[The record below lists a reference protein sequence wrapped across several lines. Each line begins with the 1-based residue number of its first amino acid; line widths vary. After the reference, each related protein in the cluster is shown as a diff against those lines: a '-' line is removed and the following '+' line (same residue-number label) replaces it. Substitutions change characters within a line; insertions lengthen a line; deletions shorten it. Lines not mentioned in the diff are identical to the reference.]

1 MNSLALFRLARLLPF
16 LLLLHTG
23 VTHART
29 DVQDSDLSPPIGQ
42 VDFPVSCSTEIQDR
56 FERAVMMLHH
66 MMYAQAE
73 KEFRSIAATEPD
85 CAMAHWA
92 IAMTL
97 FHPLWPGEP
106 TEAELQQGSQAIEK
120 AKSLPPPTDREQAYI
135 AAAESYY
142 SDWRN
147 KSHPERI
154 ASWKTAQNNVYQN
167 NGDDTDA
174 AAFYALALLA
184 TAPKGDKSYT
194 HQKEAGAILE
204 ALYSR
209 EPEHPGVV
217 HYLIHAYNNPE
228 LAARALEAARAYDK
242 IAPDVTHALH
252 MPTHIF
258 TRLGIW
264 TDSIDW
270 NTRSAS
276 AALKYPANG
285 AISHHYLH
293 ALDYLIYAYLQGA
306 EDANAN
312 AVLNQLNE
320 KDNYQQTFVTGYAL
334 AALPARYTLERKQW
348 HDAAGMEVPAR
359 DSFPWKNFP
368 EVEAIIHYARG
379 LGAARD
385 GNAAGAREAL
395 SALDAIHTRL
405 VKAGQQYWGVLVD
418 AQRKTVAAWLDF
430 SEDRKDSAVQL
441 MEEAARLEESVDKN
455 PVTPGSVLPAREL
468 LGEMLLQSGN
478 PEKAIKAI
486 ETSLETAPNR
496 FNSLYGAG
504 LAAERKGDRE
514 AARSY
519 YDILVQICT
528 RTDGGRPELARA
540 QRFLSTGKTSMNN
553 SITEHYTHGQLLDRI
568 LRGVE
573 AIGKTPVTVT
583 VDELAPVDEF
593 HIGGRQASEDFIS
606 QLELPAGDHTL
617 DIGCGIGGTS
627 RFVASRFDCRVT
639 GIDLTPEFVSTGQ
652 ALCDWAGLSG
662 QVKLHQGDATEMPFA
677 DESFDAAF
685 MLHVGMNIAMGCR
698 HLHS

>member
-1 MNSLALFRLARLLPF
+1 MSSLALFRLARLLPF
-16 LLLLHTG
+16 ILLLHTA
-23 VTHART
+23 VTNART
-29 DVQDSDLSPPIGQ
+29 DVQVSGQLLPIGQ
-42 VDFPVSCSTEIQDR
+42 VNFPVSCSVETRDS
-56 FERAVMMLHH
+56 FERAIMMLHH

-73 KEFRSIAATEPD
+73 KEFRSIVASEPD
-85 CAMAHWA
+85 CAMAHWG

-106 TEAELQQGSQAIEK
+106 TEAELQQGSQAIEM
-120 AKSLPPPTDREQAYI
+120 AKSLPPPTDRETAYI
-135 AAAESYY
+135 AAAGSYY
-142 SDWRN
+142 KNWGN

-174 AAFYALALLA
+174 AGFYALALLA
-184 TAPKGDKSYT
+184 TAPKEDKSYT
-194 HQKEAGAILE
+194 HQREAGAILE

-217 HYLIHAYNNPE
+217 HYLIHAYDNPE

-242 IAPDVTHALH
+242 IAPDVPHALH

-264 TDSIDW
+264 TDSINW
-270 NTRSAS
+270 NTRSAR
-276 AALKYPANG
+276 AALNYPANG

-306 EDANAN
+306 EDAKAE
-312 AVLNQLNE
+312 AVLEQMNE

-348 HDAAGMEVPAR
+348 RDAAGLEVPAR
-359 DSFPWKNFP
+359 DSFPWESYP
-368 EVEAIIHYARG
+368 EVEAISHYARG
-379 LGAARD
+379 LGAARG
-385 GNAAGAREAL
+385 GNAAGARGAL
-395 SALDAIHTRL
+395 SALDAIHARL
-405 VKAGQQYWGVLVD
+405 VEAGQQYWGVLVD

-430 SEDRKDSAVQL
+430 SEDREDSAIQL

-468 LGEMLLQSGN
+468 LGDMLLQSGN
-478 PEKAIKAI
+478 PEKAIKAF

-519 YDILVQICT
+519 YDSLVQICA
-528 RTDGGRPELARA
+528 RADGDRPELAHA
-540 QRFLSTGKTSMNN
+540 HRFLSTGINPHEK
-553 SITEHYTHGQLLDRI
+553 
-568 LRGVE
+568 
-573 AIGKTPVTVT
+573 
-583 VDELAPVDEF
+583 
-593 HIGGRQASEDFIS
+593 
-606 QLELPAGDHTL
+606 
-617 DIGCGIGGTS
+617 
-627 RFVASRFDCRVT
+627 
-639 GIDLTPEFVSTGQ
+639 
-652 ALCDWAGLSG
+652 
-662 QVKLHQGDATEMPFA
+662 
-677 DESFDAAF
+677 
-685 MLHVGMNIAMGCR
+685 
-698 HLHS
+698 

>member
-1 MNSLALFRLARLLPF
+1 MNTLALSRLARLLPF
-16 LLLLHTG
+16 LLLLHSG
-23 VTHART
+23 VTNART
-29 DVQDSDLSPPIGQ
+29 DVQVSDLSPPIGQ
-42 VDFPVSCSTEIQDR
+42 TDFPVSCSAEIRDR
-56 FERAVMMLHH
+56 SERAVMMLHH

-85 CAMAHWA
+85 CAMAHWG

-120 AKSLPPPTDREQAYI
+120 AKSLPPHTDREQAYI
-135 AAAESYY
+135 TAAESYY

-154 ASWKTAQNNVYQN
+154 ASWKTAQNTVYQN
-167 NGDDTDA
+167 YREDTDA

-184 TAPKGDKSYT
+184 TAPKEDKSYT

-204 ALYSR
+204 TLYSR

-217 HYLIHAYNNPE
+217 HYLIHAYDNPE

-242 IAPDVTHALH
+242 IAPDVPHALH

-306 EDANAN
+306 EDIKAK
-312 AVLNQLNE
+312 AVLDQMNE
-320 KDNYQQTFVTGYAL
+320 KDNYQKTFVTGYAL

-348 HDAAGMEVPAR
+348 GDAAGLEVPAR
-359 DSFPWKNFP
+359 DSFPWGDFP
-368 EVEAIIHYARG
+368 EVEAIIYYAKG
-379 LGAARD
+379 LGAARSGD
-385 GNAAGAREAL
+385 TAGAQEAL
-395 SALDAIHTRL
+395 TVLDAIHANL
-405 VKAGQQYWGVLVD
+405 VKAGQQYWSVIVD
-418 AQRKTVAAWLDF
+418 AQRKAVAAWLDF

-478 PEKAIKAI
+478 PEKAIKAF

-519 YDILVQICT
+519 YDKLVQIST
-528 RTDGGRPELARA
+528 RTGGGRPELARA
-540 QRFLSTGKTSMNN
+540 HLFLSTGKNQH
-553 SITEHYTHGQLLDRI
+553 E
-568 LRGVE
+568 
-573 AIGKTPVTVT
+573 K
-583 VDELAPVDEF
+583 
-593 HIGGRQASEDFIS
+593 
-606 QLELPAGDHTL
+606 
-617 DIGCGIGGTS
+617 
-627 RFVASRFDCRVT
+627 
-639 GIDLTPEFVSTGQ
+639 
-652 ALCDWAGLSG
+652 
-662 QVKLHQGDATEMPFA
+662 
-677 DESFDAAF
+677 
-685 MLHVGMNIAMGCR
+685 
-698 HLHS
+698 